1 MWLAKSNMPAAT
13 KKGGKLD
20 VFFNEAKRSERFN
33 RWLSDR
39 MPPANS
45 VTLNQRKIF
54 ILPTRQGLYF
64 ALLICAMVIAGIN
77 YQNSLIFALAFLLV
91 GLFMVGMLHTYR
103 NLSGLTLVA
112 GSTRPAFAGEEAEFT
127 TVLKRLGDRTY
138 ESLQVGWNRELISRA
153 ELVHETEVRIR
164 SFVFADK
171 RGRFNP
177 GRIMVQTFYPLG
189 LFRSWSWVDL
199 DMSTI
204 VYPRPIAGVEV
215 PSAVTTSDNEGELVL
230 RDGAEDFYGLR
241 EYQPGDSTRHIAWKA
256 YARSDTLMTKQYAAY
271 ADRRV
276 WLEWD
281 YFAGTDKERRL
292 SHLCY
297 WVLALNRTNDE
308 YGLRLPGVEIEPGR
322 GEPHRDRVLRALALC
337 DAD

>member
-1 MWLAKSNMPAAT
+1 MPAAT

-281 YFAGTDKERRL
+281 HFTGADKERRL
-292 SHLCY
+292 SYLCY
-297 WVLALNRTNDE
+297 WVLALHSANDE
-308 YGLRLPGVEIEPGR
+308 YGLRLPRVEIEPGR
-322 GEPHRDRVLRALALC
+322 GESHRDRVLRALALYEV
-337 DAD
+337 D